1 MLLVSLPSAHDPVS
15 ADSLVSIVLQDQ
27 LLQPQERPLVR
38 NLLPDLH
45 TRFPSV
51 LCRQSRTR
59 RALAGVD
66 NESEDKSLLQD
77 GIGQDFFLDRDLDL
91 DSSRMGFCPDVRCV
105 DKSDFL

>member
-1 MLLVSLPSAHDPVS
+1 MTRLVS

-27 LLQPQERPLVR
+27 LLQPQECPFVR
-38 NLLPDLH
+38 DLLPDLH

-59 RALAGVD
+59 RALASVD
-66 NESEDKSLLQD
+66 DEGEDECLLQN
-77 GIGQDFFLDRDLDL
+77 GIGQDFFLNRDLDL